1 MLYWKYLR
9 WDQTS
14 SQEMTHNDRK
24 KDDILVLKGGG
35 GGGGTERESGRKMG
49 QNK

>member
-14 SQEMTHNDRK
+14 SQEMTRNDRK
-24 KDDILVLKGGG
+24 KDDILVLKGGKQS
-35 GGGGTERESGRKMG
+35 ESESGRKMR